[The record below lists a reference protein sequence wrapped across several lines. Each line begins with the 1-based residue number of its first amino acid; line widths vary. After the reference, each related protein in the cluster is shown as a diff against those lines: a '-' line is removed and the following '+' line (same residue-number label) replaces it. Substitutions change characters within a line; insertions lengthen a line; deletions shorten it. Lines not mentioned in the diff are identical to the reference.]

1 MTYNFNV
8 NTLPRNLPGN
18 PEIRIIGARSAGKTT
33 YLSALARY
41 PNARQDSPI
50 QNIHPFNESAAKLIS
65 MATDILENGLS
76 LAPTRKE
83 EINNVPT
90 YTFLIELKSNIFS
103 RKNLRFQISLR
114 EYCGEI
120 IKDLLYDTDIANY
133 TLRTYLDDCA
143 EASGILLLID
153 GTSREDDLYAQAF
166 THLQIELNER
176 LISRNRRLRNYR
188 IAVAF
193 TKAEQAEVWVYR
205 HNIKEFI
212 NLHFP
217 QMQSTLSAWAK
228 IWGCP
233 VNHFFCSAF
242 GMKGYPPQPN
252 IKAQNRDNSGV
263 SGIIAN
269 PSVWRP
275 FGLVAPIYW
284 LHTGKDN
291 QKLRD
296 IEE

>member
-1 MTYNFNV
+1 MTYNFNL
-8 NTLPRNLPGN
+8 NNLPGN

-33 YLSALARY
+33 YLSALAKY
-41 PNARQDSPI
+41 PNARQDSLI
-50 QNIHPFNESAAKLIS
+50 QTIHPFNENAAKLIS
-65 MATDILENGLS
+65 MASDILENGLS
-76 LAPTRKE
+76 LAPTRIE
-83 EINNVPT
+83 IDINNVPT
-90 YTFLIELKSNIFS
+90 YTFLIELKSNIFT

-120 IKDLLYDTDIANY
+120 IKDLLHDTANH

-143 EASGILLLID
+143 DASGILLLID
-153 GTSREDDLYAQAF
+153 GTSREDQLYAQAF
-166 THLQIELNER
+166 TRLQIELNER
-176 LISRNRRLRNYR
+176 LISRNRRLRDYR
-188 IAVAF
+188 IAIAF

-205 HNIKEFI
+205 HNIKDFI

-217 QMQSTLSAWAK
+217 QMQSTLNAWAK

-252 IKAQNRDNSGV
+252 IKTLSRDSSGI
-263 SGIIAN
+263 SAIIAN

>member
-1 MTYNFNV
+1 MTYNF

-41 PNARQDSPI
+41 PNARQNSPI
-50 QNIHPFNESAAKLIS
+50 QSIHPFNESAAKLIS
-65 MATDILENGLS
+65 MARDILENGLS

-83 EINNVPT
+83 EINNLPT
-90 YTFLIELKSNIFS
+90 YTFLIELKSNIFT

-120 IKDLLYDTDIANY
+120 IKDLLHDTANH

-143 EASGILLLID
+143 DASGILLLID
-153 GTSREDDLYAQAF
+153 GTSREDELYAQAF

-205 HNIKEFI
+205 HHIKEFV

-217 QMQSTLSAWAK
+217 QMQNTLNAWTK
-228 IWGCP
+228 TWECP
-233 VNHFFCSAF
+233 INHFFCSAF

-252 IKAQNRDNSGV
+252 IKALTRDSSGV